1 MKLMNSGQK
10 RRFKVGGLSLIGNIL
25 DERNETIPIR
35 TEQNLYHTG
44 YNREY
49 RNMENNIIYSTTPSS
64 LSSPST
70 SMPTSPPLDLVQ
82 QSTILQL
89 NKNNSQNW
97 SYK

>member
-1 MKLMNSGQK
+1 MNSQQK
-10 RRFKVGGLSLIGNIL
+10 RRFKVGVLSLIGNIL

-44 YNREY
+44 YDREY
-49 RNMENNIIYSTTPSS
+49 QNMENNIIYSTTPSS

-89 NKNNSQNW
+89 NQNNSQNW